1 MKKNIKLVIG
11 FLAVLLFAL
20 TAEAWAYPITKIIE
34 PLWNIFVPPDLE
46 EENIPMI
53 QVIPPTCEPSEAP
66 EEDDLIELALLEQG
80 YFSDAIP
87 LDYLYQDILRSACE
101 RYSVPYTLALAVIET
116 ESGFDVD
123 AVGVDGRD
131 IGLFQIRESNHE
143 WLSNE
148 TGMDPKNPAGNIECG
163 VWLLGYLLDEYD
175 NTESALTAYRWGHD
189 NGTRKYANAVLV
201 LANKWKEIIDDYDV

>member
-11 FLAVLLFAL
+11 FLAVLFFAL

-34 PLWNIFVPPDLE
+34 PLWNISVPPDLE
-46 EENIPMI
+46 EENIPVI
-53 QVIPPTCEPSEAP
+53 QVIPPTPEPSEAL

-80 YFSDAIP
+80 YFSDAVP
-87 LDYLYQDILRSACE
+87 LDYLYQDILCSACE
-101 RYSVPYTLALAVIET
+101 RYSVSYTLALAVIET

-123 AVGVDGRD
+123 AIGVDGRD

-143 WLSNE
+143 WLFDE

-163 VWLLGYLLDEYD
+163 VWLLGYLLDEYG
-175 NTESALTAYRWGHD
+175 NAESALTAYRWGHD
-189 NGTRKYANAVLV
+189 NGTRKYANTVFV